1 MPNDAPVAP
10 PLEHVPVAPS
20 VSQQLS
26 REELD
31 LYVPHRN
38 VGLAYFCLIFLGWLG
53 VHRFYVRRPFS
64 GTLYALT
71 LGFLG
76 LGLVLDLL
84 LVPYLVRTV
93 NKQLDLAAAEDPDHF
108 RKRERVAPWAH
119 GDREGWSAQLLLV
132 AGFWCIGTPIFAGL
146 TIAMGFESGPVY
158 LGVTLVLISLFGS
171 PHRLLERYPKIE
183 KIPIVSEVLQRL
195 VELEDYYFDHKPR
208 ALIYYLFFPLIAPL
222 AAIVSPTA
230 REEAKMYA
238 RAHVLVGG
246 VIAINIFSKY
256 SFALW
261 SETLS
266 TVDVVI
272 LLLLTFIFVM
282 LGMTTYIVPTTS
294 TAFSLNLSGRRT
306 QTLLLA
312 AIGGG
317 LAVPVSLAVRSC
329 SEHSLSLPD
338 HLLLD
343 ARLKHKKFQCQFED
357 ISRMFLTHELRERTR
372 GAGDDTEPEGE
383 PTVVVDIDMTKK
395 YRSILGGFISAGE
408 SKAFTVATI
417 TWPDGHEMLALVR
430 DNVDPLR
437 DRQELHKASDDKC
450 QSQPLVL
457 ISREEEFLST
467 AALTRAHP
475 QLIEALGPRFHA
487 DGELLLFEDWLAE
500 CTNERSELDVA
511 RDCWSA
517 DGSPGA

>member
-1 MPNDAPVAP
+1 MSDVATP
-10 PLEHVPVAPS
+10 GASVGDGPAPS
-20 VSQQLS
+20 LSQQLS
-26 REELD
+26 QEELE

-76 LGLVLDLL
+76 LGLVLDLIL
-84 LVPYLVRTV
+84 LPFLVRKV
-93 NKQLDLAAAEDPDHF
+93 NAQLDEAAAKDPDHF

-119 GDREGWSAQLLLV
+119 GDSEGWSAQLLLV
-132 AGFWCIGTPIFAGL
+132 AGFWCVGTPIFAGL

-171 PHRLLERYPKIE
+171 PHRLVERYPKIQ

-208 ALIYYLFFPLIAPL
+208 ALIYYLFFPLVAPI
-222 AAIVSPTA
+222 AAIVSATA

-246 VIAINIFSKY
+246 VIAVNILSKY

-261 SETLS
+261 NETLS
-266 TVDVVI
+266 GLDVA
-272 LLLLTFIFVM
+272 LLLIFTFIFAM
-282 LGMTTYIVPTTS
+282 LGMTAYIVPTTS
-294 TAFSLNLSGRRT
+294 TAFALNLSGRRT

-317 LAVPVSLAVRSC
+317 LAVPMSLAVHSC

-357 ISRMFLTHELRERTR
+357 LSRMYLSHELGERAR
-372 GAGDDTEPEGE
+372 DKGELAEPEGE
-383 PTVVVDIDMTKK
+383 PTVVVDIKMTNE

-408 SKAFTVATI
+408 AKAFTVAKV

-430 DNVDPLR
+430 DNIDPLR
-437 DRQELHKASDDKC
+437 DRQQLHEASADKC
-450 QSQPLVL
+450 DSQPLVL
-457 ISREEEFLST
+457 ISRDEEFLST
-467 AALTRAHP
+467 AALERAHP
-475 QLIEALGPRFHA
+475 QLLETLGPRFHA
-487 DGELLLFEDWLAE
+487 DGELLLFEDWLAA

-511 RDCWSA
+511 RDCWSG
-517 DGSPGA
+517 DDEGS